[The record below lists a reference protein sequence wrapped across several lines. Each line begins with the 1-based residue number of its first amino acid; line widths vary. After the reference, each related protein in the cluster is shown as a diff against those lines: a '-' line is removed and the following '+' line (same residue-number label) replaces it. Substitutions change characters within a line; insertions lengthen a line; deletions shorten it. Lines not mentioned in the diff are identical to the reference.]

1 MYVPKSPFILCLEL
15 TTRCNLSC
23 KHCSVDADSSSKRE
37 LLPDKVISIVEESKY
52 IGVKELVLGGGEP
65 LLYEKF
71 FEVCEYILSKGL
83 NLSFVTNGTLIPEKL
98 GSFLKI
104 KKYTHS
110 LQVGVSL
117 DGHTPELH
125 GYFRPKETFR
135 SAVEAIKLLNKA
147 GIKVSASCVLN
158 KENVKTIPEYL
169 KFLSTLYVSDVRLL
183 PFMPVGRGRQYKE
196 EMLSPWE
203 FYKIIQGKY
212 EWSRVLNGSIGL
224 HMPWE
229 FLFLPP
235 EKRYPAP
242 CEAGYLRLWINS
254 NGDIFPCSYMAD
266 ISIGNIHR
274 DSIGDVWNNSPM
286 LKALRD
292 PALLKGPCAT
302 CAYRDGCRGGCR
314 GLAYFLEGDY
324 LCSDPYCPIVVQ
336 GKETQA

>member
-1 MYVPKSPFILCLEL
+1 MYLPKSPLVLSIEI
-15 TTRCNLSC
+15 TDRCNLKC
-23 KHCSVDADSSSKRE
+23 RHCLADSNSKGRDMPKE
-37 LLPDKVISIVEESKY
+37 TVLSVIDEAKRIGTKVII
-52 IGVKELVLGGGEP
+52 LGGGEP
-65 LLYEKF
+65 LLYEDF
-71 FEVCEYILSKGL
+71 FDIAEYVLIKEL
-83 NLSFVTNGTLIPEKL
+83 NLFFVTNGTLVPEKIK
-98 GSFLKI
+98 SFLRI
-104 KKYTHS
+104 QKYNN
-110 LQVGVSL
+110 LFQVGVSL
-117 DGHTPELH
+117 DGHTPEIH
-125 GYFRPKETFR
+125 SYFRPKETFW
-135 SAVEAIKLLNKA
+135 SAIEAINLLNKA
-147 GIKVSASCVLN
+147 GIKISVLCVLN
-158 KENVKTIPEYL
+158 KENIKIIPEYL
-169 KFLSTLYVSDVRLL
+169 KFLSEFHVMNVRLL
-183 PFMPVGRGRQYKE
+183 PFLPLGRGKECKE
-196 EMLSPWE
+196 EMLSADG
-203 FYKIIQGKY
+203 FYHIIK
-212 EWSRVLNGSIGL
+212 EKKLWKKDFKNTINFSV
-224 HMPWE
+224 PWE

-292 PALLKGPCAT
+292 PTLLKGPCAT